1 MNGFF
6 RNRPLVVTSVVI
18 IILLMLMIGSSSATD
33 ISGGQTVAG
42 GIFVPV
48 QRFFYQIT
56 ESIDSSV
63 KANTNSADLASEN
76 ADLKTQ
82 IAELQMELSDYEE
95 LKQENERLTEI
106 LNYQKENSSHT
117 YVTAQVTAKDPGN
130 WFDVFDINVGTADG
144 IEVGMPV
151 VTTEGVVG
159 TVKETGANWSKVV
172 AIIDGRSGISSIV
185 ERTRDVG
192 SVRGRTGNDPLD
204 VLLDMDYLPMSAD
217 IQVGD
222 RILTSG
228 VDEVYPKGLLIGE
241 VVEISDDGTQK
252 SVVVNPAVDFSSL
265 EEVMVMVSTPEDS
278 GTVNYFEN
286 DEDSQNTV
294 DEEENTPADESNVPS
309 GNEDITNE
317 TDTAPEEDALPEE
330 QDNNGNSD
338 NTGEVIIN

>member
-6 RNRPLVVTSVVI
+6 RNKPLVVTSVVI
-18 IILLMLMIGSSSATD
+18 IILLMLMIGSSSASD

-56 ESIDSSV
+56 ESVDSSV
-63 KANTNSADLASEN
+63 KASTNSTDLANEN
-76 ADLKTQ
+76 ADLKAQ
-82 IAELQMELSDYEE
+82 VAELQMELSDYEE
-95 LKQENERLTEI
+95 LKQENTRLSEI
-106 LNYQKENSSHT
+106 LNYQKENASYT
-117 YVTAQVTAKDPGN
+117 YVTAQVISKDSGN
-130 WFDVFDINVGTADG
+130 WFDVFSINVGTADG

-151 VTTEGVVG
+151 VTPDGVVG
-159 TVKETGANWSKVV
+159 TVKEVGANWSKVV

-204 VLLDMDYLPMSAD
+204 SLLDMDFLPMSAD

-241 VVEISDDGTQK
+241 VTEVSDDGTQK
-252 SVVVNPAVDFSSL
+252 SVVVHPAVNFSSL
-265 EEVMVMVSTPEDS
+265 EEVMVMISMPADAN
-278 GTVNYFEN
+278 TVNYANNDTQSDTTQDDGSGSTQDTTTKE
-286 DEDSQNTV
+286 DED
-294 DEEENTPADESNVPS
+294 
-309 GNEDITNE
+309 
-317 TDTAPEEDALPEE
+317 
-330 QDNNGNSD
+330 NGDST
-338 NTGEVIIN
+338 NTGSSSDGEVVIQ